1 MMKSKKWW
9 KSKTIWANIL
19 VVIVA
24 TLTAIDQQF
33 GTNVMQQPIVQA
45 LLAVAGVFGIYGRV
59 KADSKIN

>member
-1 MMKSKKWW
+1 MKSKKWW

>member
-1 MMKSKKWW
+1 MKSKKWW

-59 KADSKIN
+59 KADSKIK